1 MSTKPNFTQDLWWQN
16 IFNRTRRKLLA
27 RKGVISKSNSK
38 NNVSGARFNLKIPIA
53 SWVKLA
59 IPIGIVVLILSLLL
73 NAWFRLNPIPINAE
87 YKSPKIFGNRAYVI
101 AYIYERNNDFEY
113 IDAVALLMADYQQQ
127 SVTATFINV
136 DYYLRSSGNNYIQL
150 RNILSNAKA
159 EGKEAMSQL
168 ARYVES
174 TLGLP
179 VDRYLAIEKNNWI
192 ELIGQI
198 NIGTFRTID
207 ELSDIDA
214 GDFKLNQSLSYEQ
227 LAKYLAAESA
237 GFNRK
242 MSRAANMF
250 KQITVDSGNWQ
261 WWQSAFNAARLSELI
276 ETDLNRSELYAL
288 FNLLISSDKIQS
300 TYLSVNESLL
310 VSTKSGNLLIPSSIQ
325 TDDKIRQ
332 LHSRQSVVREQA
344 RIEIYNASR
353 VNGVATTFK
362 RQLSNHGANVI
373 RAGNY
378 ADLLTDSTLYVPN
391 AASYPETVKLV
402 RELTRD
408 NLIIKEEPYPFNH
421 TAEMVLVVGTSAL

>member
-1 MSTKPNFTQDLWWQN
+1 M
-16 IFNRTRRKLLA
+16 
-27 RKGVISKSNSK
+27 
-38 NNVSGARFNLKIPIA
+38 
-53 SWVKLA
+53 
-59 IPIGIVVLILSLLL
+59 
-73 NAWFRLNPIPINAE
+73 
-87 YKSPKIFGNRAYVI
+87 
-101 AYIYERNNDFEY
+101 
-113 IDAVALLMADYQQQ
+113 
-127 SVTATFINV
+127 
-136 DYYLRSSGNNYIQL
+136 
-150 RNILSNAKA
+150 
-159 EGKEAMSQL
+159 
-168 ARYVES
+168 
-174 TLGLP
+174 
-179 VDRYLAIEKNNWI
+179 
-192 ELIGQI
+192 
-198 NIGTFRTID
+198 
-207 ELSDIDA
+207 
-214 GDFKLNQSLSYEQ
+214 
-227 LAKYLAAESA
+227 AAESA